1 MSDSPTFEDKDEAI
15 RYWKQLAEERKTDFD
30 ELEEMSKE
38 LEKDQD
44 RQIEQLENDNKS
56 LKSQVN
62 RLRTDLDDLR
72 EKHRD
77 RDRTR
82 EEELQSTKERLQL
95 TQTEKNELA
104 EQVRQLEQAIDDLE
118 RKNRQLVES
127 YEQAEEL
134 NQIEMER
141 NALLETEISHGEK
154 LKEVIQRLKD
164 EKRDL
169 KSELENKEKK
179 WKTLESVETKVVTPT
194 STASA
199 SENASHENRQNGFA
213 SNSSPLL
220 SSSSSLQRM
229 SKSASSHS
237 TSSASRMSALSIVGD
252 LLKKVGALETKLAS
266 CRTFVRDNTL
276 DIDQSSSKVR
286 TPLRNNCR
294 ANILSPK
301 AQQFTPSKKPID
313 ISLTD
318 NGEMKGLPND

>member
-15 RYWKQLAEERKTDFD
+15 RYWKQLAEERKNDFD

-56 LKSQVN
+56 LKSQVS
-62 RLRTDLDDLR
+62 RLRTELDDLR
-72 EKHRD
+72 EKHRE

-82 EEELQSTKERLQL
+82 EEELQSTKDRLQV
-95 TQTEKNELA
+95 TTTEKGELA

-179 WKTLESVETKVVTPT
+179 WKTLESVEAKVVTPT

-220 SSSSSLQRM
+220 SNSSSLQRM

-276 DIDQSSSKVR
+276 DIDQSSNKVR

-301 AQQFTPSKKPID
+301 AQFTPSKKPID

>member
-15 RYWKQLAEERKTDFD
+15 RYWKQLAEERKNDFD

-56 LKSQVN
+56 LKSQVS
-62 RLRTDLDDLR
+62 RLRTELDDLR

-82 EEELQSTKERLQL
+82 EDELQSTKERLQL
-95 TQTEKNELA
+95 TQNEKNELA

-179 WKTLESVETKVVTPT
+179 WKTLESVEAKVVTPT
-194 STASA
+194 STTASA

-220 SSSSSLQRM
+220 SNSSSLQRM

-276 DIDQSSSKVR
+276 DIDQSSNKVR

-301 AQQFTPSKKPID
+301 AQFTPSKKPID

>member
-1 MSDSPTFEDKDEAI
+1 MGS
-15 RYWKQLAEERKTDFD
+15 
-30 ELEEMSKE
+30 
-38 LEKDQD
+38 
-44 RQIEQLENDNKS
+44 
-56 LKSQVN
+56 
-62 RLRTDLDDLR
+62 RLRTELDDLR
-72 EKHRD
+72 EKHRE

-179 WKTLESVETKVVTPT
+179 WKTLESVEAKVVTPT

-199 SENASHENRQNGFA
+199 RTSTVTSRCPSE
-213 SNSSPLL
+213 
-220 SSSSSLQRM
+220 
-229 SKSASSHS
+229 KSDPSQKKRKRE
-237 TSSASRMSALSIVGD
+237 SRKS
-252 LLKKVGALETKLAS
+252 
-266 CRTFVRDNTL
+266 
-276 DIDQSSSKVR
+276 
-286 TPLRNNCR
+286 
-294 ANILSPK
+294 
-301 AQQFTPSKKPID
+301 
-313 ISLTD
+313 
-318 NGEMKGLPND
+318 